1 MSEIKNAHVNA
12 LELSEWLKND
22 QRSNPLLL
30 DVRELSEVQRCH
42 IPGSLHMAMN
52 SVPARLHELN
62 KETPI
67 VCICHHGVR
76 SSQVARYLEQHGFES
91 VFNLTG
97 GIHAWAMQV
106 DPDMETY

>member
-1 MSEIKNAHVNA
+1 MQIIDAP
-12 LELSEWLKND
+12 ELSTWLKND
-22 QRSNPLLL
+22 HGHGKRPSPVLL

-42 IPGSLHMAMN
+42 IPGSFHMAMH
-52 SVPARLHELN
+52 SVPVRFHELD
-62 KETPI
+62 KKIPI

-76 SSQVARYLEQHGFES
+76 SMQVARYLEQLGFES